1 MDIKQELKDLKHINI
16 IINWPKKLRYETLS
30 NQRQATTN
38 KINNLD
44 DKGQSDIML
53 LRYLIGLK
61 WNEIAIKTN
70 VSNNRLAS
78 LHKQALA
85 KLSTGIL
92 NKVEQI

>member
-1 MDIKQELKDLKHINI
+1 
-16 IINWPKKLRYETLS
+16 
-30 NQRQATTN
+30 
-38 KINNLD
+38 
-44 DKGQSDIML
+44 ML

-78 LHKQALA
+78 LHKQTLA